1 MNIIW
6 LLIKLCAL
14 VIQERIKGVPAS
26 YFYTINLIL
35 KPTLVCTAISL
46 SILLVYFWCICFSND
61 SYSHFW
67 SLFPG
72 DWSFID
78 TIKRQFKKFIFI
90 LLLVLV
96 LICLTAVAPLSSPAF
111 VIGCVN
117 ATFPLLKIF
126 WNLSRCIYSANMSDR
141 QIWKLLL
148 SFLKYLTQH
157 CLIFPK

>member
-78 TIKRQFKKFIFI
+78 TMKRQFKKFIFI

-96 LICLTAVAPLSSPAF
+96 WQLWHLSL
-111 VIGCVN
+111 V
-117 ATFPLLKIF
+117 LH
-126 WNLSRCIYSANMSDR
+126 LSLDVLMQLFLHWKYSEIYQGVYIQ
-141 QIWKLLL
+141 QIWVTDKFG
-148 SFLKYLTQH
+148 S
-157 CLIFPK
+157 CCFPFWSIWLNIA